1 MQPPNTLYHNLHQI
15 GEPIQMETKLYT
27 DQDIKNGVKNAFA
40 AVLNRN
46 TTPVYDGRFITLKHS
61 FNSLNMTETEKLRVL
76 FACEEQFGINLPN
89 SAKQS
94 CTVKSV
100 IDAVTKAIKSAK
112 LYEATQ
118 EAVAE
123 S

>member
-1 MQPPNTLYHNLHQI
+1 
-15 GEPIQMETKLYT
+15 METKKFT

-61 FNSLNMTETEKLRVL
+61 FNSLNMTETEKTRVL
-76 FACEEQFGINLPN
+76 FSCEEQFGIDLPN
-89 SAKQS
+89 AAKQC

-112 LYEATQ
+112 LYDAGEDTTT
-118 EAVAE
+118 EN
-123 S
+123 